1 MMLTAKAHAAG
12 AARACASSLAA
23 GPAAGLR
30 RTWAPAVVSM
40 PSSGM
45 DRRER
50 AASVTARAVK
60 KWVKPEINQNTG
72 KAKRKEMHVREGD
85 TVKVISGKDKGK
97 VGEVVK
103 VYRKGL
109 KAGKILVDDVNLVKK
124 ALKPKQTMGGEEQER
139 GKIILTEAPIHHSN
153 VMLFSKDKQCVS
165 RVGHKVVDG
174 KKLRYLVK
182 TGEVLAE
189 VPRKTRPQQEE
200 DGVGEGG
207 EE

>member
-1 MMLTAKAHAAG
+1 MLTAKAHAAG

-50 AASVTARAVK
+50 AASVTARAGK

-165 RVGHKVVDG
+165 RVRHKVDG
-174 KKLRYLVK
+174 KKLS
-182 TGEVLAE
+182 TW
-189 VPRKTRPQQEE
+189 
-200 DGVGEGG
+200 
-207 EE
+207 